1 VEDVN
6 VEDVHVQSF
15 MITGTIKNNK
25 SQEIEVILNHL
36 YVLLPGNFCSYF
48 QKSYSRNLAV
58 SGTFSEEQ
66 KNQVDVVLRHLEKLL
81 LEYTITADWR
91 E

>member
-1 VEDVN
+1 MEDVN

-15 MITGTIKNNK
+15 MITGTFKHNK
-25 SQEIEVILNHL
+25 SAEIKGILEHL
-36 YVLLPGNFCSYF
+36 YVLSQGTSYYNIP
-48 QKSYSRNLAV
+48 SYQNLLAV
-58 SGTFSEEQ
+58 SGTFSEEK

>member
-1 VEDVN
+1 MEDVN
-6 VEDVHVQSF
+6 VEYVHVQSF
-15 MITGTIKNNK
+15 MITGTIKHNK
-25 SQEIEVILNHL
+25 SAAEIEAIIEHL
-36 YVLLPGNFCSYF
+36 YYLLPGNFCSN
-48 QKSYSRNLAV
+48 QSGRNLAV
-58 SGTFSEEQ
+58 SGTFREEK

>member
-6 VEDVHVQSF
+6 VEYVHVQSF
-15 MITGTIKNNK
+15 MITGTIKHNK
-25 SQEIEVILNHL
+25 SAEIDVILSHL
-36 YVLLPGNFCSYF
+36 CVLLQRNLHFNIEE
-48 QKSYSRNLAV
+48 RNLAV
-58 SGTFSEEQ
+58 SGTFREEK

-81 LEYTITADWR
+81 QEYTITADWR

>member
-1 VEDVN
+1 
-6 VEDVHVQSF
+6 
-15 MITGTIKNNK
+15 MITGTFKHNK
-25 SQEIEVILNHL
+25 SAEIEGIIEHL
-36 YVLLPGNFCSYF
+36 YVLLQGNFYSNIESY
-48 QKSYSRNLAV
+48 KKLLAV
-58 SGTFSEEQ
+58 SGTFSEEK